1 MKGAVLSLCRF
12 FPLSVLHMYVELLR
26 FSPAQ
31 VTSPLKT
38 RSSLFLPTVLSS
50 LQELASFFFF
60 GFFYFP
66 RSKKELAAVLC
77 RLHCHYSD
85 RLTHSH
91 RQRKK
96 EENSSSASS
105 S

>member
-38 RSSLFLPTVLSS
+38 RSSLFADCA
-50 LQELASFFFF
+50 ELVAGVGLFFFF
-60 GFFYFP
+60 WLFLLPSFEGGVSRRFVSASLP
-66 RSKKELAAVLC
+66 LLRP
-77 RLHCHYSD
+77 
-85 RLTHSH
+85 THSLT
-91 RQRKK
+91 
-96 EENSSSASS
+96 
-105 S
+105 

>member
-12 FPLSVLHMYVELLR
+12 FPLSALHMYVELLR

-50 LQELASFFFF
+50 LQELASFFFLA
-60 GFFYFP
+60 FFTSLVRR
-66 RSKKELAAVLC
+66 RS
-77 RLHCHYSD
+77 
-85 RLTHSH
+85 
-91 RQRKK
+91 
-96 EENSSSASS
+96 
-105 S
+105 

>member
-12 FPLSVLHMYVELLR
+12 FPLSALHMYVELLR

-38 RSSLFLPTVLSS
+38 RSSLFADCA
-50 LQELASFFFF
+50 ELVAGVGLFFFF

-66 RSKKELAAVLC
+66 RSKEELAAVLC

-96 EENSSSASS
+96 EGNSSSASS